1 VADAQEEVAGQQ
13 YYLFSWRL
21 LLCDAILSVYIL
33 FVSLL
38 AILLALNVTNN
49 TVANAFFK

>member
-1 VADAQEEVAGQQ
+1 MAEAKEKVAGQQ

-21 LLCDAILSVYIL
+21 LLCDAVLSVYIL

-38 AILLALNVTNN
+38 AILLALNVTTN
-49 TVANAFFK
+49 TVANAFLK